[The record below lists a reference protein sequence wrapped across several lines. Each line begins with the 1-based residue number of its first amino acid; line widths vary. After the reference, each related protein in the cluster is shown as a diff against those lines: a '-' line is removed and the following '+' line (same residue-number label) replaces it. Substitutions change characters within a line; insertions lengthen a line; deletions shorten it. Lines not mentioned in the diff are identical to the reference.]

1 MGQWIIILALALI
14 GQFISD
20 LISFPIPKTIIAS
33 IILFLLLEFKV
44 LKVEYFKGVLA
55 GCKKYLAFLFL
66 PVGVGIMTQLNSAP
80 AMVYVKVLLIMI
92 ISTILIMLVT
102 GLVADFIIKVQEKI
116 LGNKDEKEGK
126 NEWYNT

>member
-14 GQFISD
+14 GQFVSD

-55 GCKKYLAFLFL
+55 GCKIFSFPFPSCWCWNYD
-66 PVGVGIMTQLNSAP
+66 
-80 AMVYVKVLLIMI
+80 
-92 ISTILIMLVT
+92 TIKFCT
-102 GLVADFIIKVQEKI
+102 SYGLCKSITYYD
-116 LGNKDEKEGK
+116 N
-126 NEWYNT
+126 

>member
-1 MGQWIIILALALI
+1 
-14 GQFISD
+14 
-20 LISFPIPKTIIAS
+20 
-33 IILFLLLEFKV
+33 
-44 LKVEYFKGVLA
+44 
-55 GCKKYLAFLFL
+55 
-66 PVGVGIMTQLNSAP
+66 MTQLNSAP

-102 GLVADFIIKVQEKI
+102 GLIADFIIKVQEKI